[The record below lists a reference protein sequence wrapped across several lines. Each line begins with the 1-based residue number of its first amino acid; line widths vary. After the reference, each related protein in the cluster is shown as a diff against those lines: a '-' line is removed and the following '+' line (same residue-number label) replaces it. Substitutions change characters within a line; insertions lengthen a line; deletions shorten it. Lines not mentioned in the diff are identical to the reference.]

1 MGRSFLIAIIAL
13 VGSCAAS
20 CSTADSERKP
30 APPPVI
36 ARSSTLEVTN
46 GIKVLTMVE
55 MPSGFA
61 PIPNRPPMWLEG
73 GAEIAVV
80 GTENGHTMVYGL
92 GGAGWKTGRILAADF
107 GPGAAEL
114 GSIVDV
120 AASPEGLAIA
130 TAVVSPDS
138 QRLDVVIRDL
148 IATGPGNVIASFDGQ
163 YDSVSLAW
171 LNSATLALALRRH
184 PEPPPASAAAQDEPN
199 DSSGDRDEA
208 SVSEPP
214 KNPADGL
221 QLIVVSGAASVAP
234 VKFNCALSPL
244 SWSLHGV
251 YAVGQGDSSTPP
263 VLIDRRASTCTRF
276 HSTKPIQVLDWDKDD
291 EASFLYVGPDPTGHT
306 VGVYKYNIANGAEA
320 LMGVSTA
327 GAAFTGGGNVIT
339 LGNRTLTFP
348 LAIEHPEKE
357 LPAQVAISQPEQSQI
372 LIKSLGIR
380 TLPPM
385 LAQSTMEYSRG
396 ANEAAMQIFAPSQP
410 VPWRK
415 IVNYSLEVDS
425 AFQLAAGPATGTVT
439 MSWSP
444 KGRWLALLDGDA
456 ASQTVL
462 TVLAPPR

>member
-1 MGRSFLIAIIAL
+1 MNRSFLIAVIAL
-13 VGSCAAS
+13 ASCCAAS
-20 CSTADSERKP
+20 CSTAESEPKP

-36 ARSSTLEVTN
+36 ARSTTLEVTN

-61 PIPNRPPMWLEG
+61 PIPNRPPIWLQG

-80 GTENGHTMVYGL
+80 GNENGHTMVYGL
-92 GGAGWKTGRILAADF
+92 GGAGWRTGRILAADF
-107 GPGAAEL
+107 GPGAAEP

-120 AASPEGLAIA
+120 AASPEGFALA

-138 QRLDVVIRDL
+138 SRLDVVIRDL

-163 YDSVSLAW
+163 YDSISMAW
-171 LNSATLALALRRH
+171 LNSATIALALRRH
-184 PEPPPASAAAQDEPN
+184 PEPPPPPASSQDEPTAT
-199 DSSGDRDEA
+199 DDEDGP
-208 SVSEPP
+208 SVPEPP

-221 QLIVVSGAASVAP
+221 QLLVVSGAASVAP
-234 VKFNCALSPL
+234 LKFSCTLSPL
-244 SWSLHGV
+244 SWSEHGV

-263 VLIDRRASTCTRF
+263 VIIDRRNSTCTRF
-276 HSTKPIQVLDWDKDD
+276 HTIHPIQVLDWDKDD
-291 EASFLYVGPDPTGHT
+291 EASFLYVGPDPTQHT

-320 LMGVSTA
+320 LMGVSTS
-327 GAAFTGGGNVIT
+327 GAAFTGGGQVIT
-339 LGNRTLTFP
+339 LGNQSLTFR
-348 LAIEHPEKE
+348 LALDRPEQE
-357 LPAQVAISQPEQSQI
+357 FPAQVAVSQPEQSQI
-372 LIKSLGIR
+372 KIKSLGLR

-385 LAQSTMEYSRG
+385 LAQSSMEYSRG
-396 ANEAAMQIFAPSQP
+396 ANEAAMQIFAPSRP

-415 IVNYSLEVDS
+415 IINYSLQVDS
-425 AFQLAAGPATGTVT
+425 AFLLAAGPASGTVT

>member
-1 MGRSFLIAIIAL
+1 MGRSFLIAAVAL
-13 VGSCAAS
+13 AGFCAAS
-20 CSTADSERKP
+20 CSSTESEPKP

-55 MPSGFA
+55 MPAGFA

-92 GGAGWKTGRILAADF
+92 GGAGWKTGRILAADY
-107 GPGAAEL
+107 GPGAAEP
-114 GSIVDV
+114 GTIVDV

-148 IATGPGNVIASFDGQ
+148 IASGPGNVIASFDGQ

-171 LNSATLALALRRH
+171 LNSATIALALRRH
-184 PEPPPASAAAQDEPN
+184 PEPPPPPPSLEDKQADATGDADEP
-199 DSSGDRDEA
+199 A
-208 SVSEPP
+208 VSEPP

-251 YAVGQGDSSTPP
+251 FAVGQGDSTTPP
-263 VLIDRRASTCTRF
+263 VLIDRRNSTCTRF
-276 HSTKPIQVLDWDKDD
+276 HSTDPIQVLDWDKDD
-291 EASFLYVGPDPTGHT
+291 EASFLYVGPDPTKHT
-306 VGVYKYNIANGAEA
+306 VGVYKYNIASGAEA

-348 LAIEHPEKE
+348 LAIQHPEKE

-462 TVLAPPR
+462 SVLAPPR